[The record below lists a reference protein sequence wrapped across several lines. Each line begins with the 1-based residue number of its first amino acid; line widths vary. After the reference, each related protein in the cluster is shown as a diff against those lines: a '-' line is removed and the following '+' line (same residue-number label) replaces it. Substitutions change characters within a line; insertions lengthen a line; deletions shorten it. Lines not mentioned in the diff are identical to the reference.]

1 MRVAQISVHGCPIRS
16 LGGKDTG
23 GMNVYVRELSR
34 GLGKLGL
41 SVDVFTRW
49 HDPNDPEVLS
59 IGEKVRLIHI
69 AAGEPED
76 TPKTDIYS
84 CLPEF
89 LRNLHAFLER
99 EGAAYDLLHS
109 HYWLSAAAADQFTA
123 RAKAP
128 HVATFHTLGEVKNR
142 ARPAETEPA
151 LRLEVERAVVPTADA
166 IVAFTAE
173 EKDNLINIYG
183 AHPDR
188 VSIVPCGTDLGLFHP
203 LDRERARD
211 ELGIDDHTK
220 VLLFAG
226 RLQPFKGTDILLRAA
241 ASLAD
246 SRDVRLL
253 VLGGDADSADEMTR
267 LRSLSSELGIEEKV
281 AFCGIVEHGRMP
293 VFYGAADVCV
303 VPSFHE
309 SFGLVAVEA
318 LACGTPVVASR
329 VGGLATIVRD
339 GETGYLVDEHTPE
352 AFAQR
357 LDLLLSNERLL
368 RRMGK
373 AAPSSV
379 VQYSWPTVTRQ
390 VLEVYQGLVGN

>member
-1 MRVAQISVHGCPIRS
+1 MRIAHISVHGCPIRS
-16 LGGKDTG
+16 LGGRDTG

-34 GLGKLGL
+34 GLGKLGV

-49 HDPNDPEVLS
+49 HDLNEPEVLS

-76 TPKTDIYS
+76 TPKTDIYG

-89 LRNLHAFLER
+89 VRGLQAFLER
-99 EGAAYDLLHS
+99 EGAGYDLVHS
-109 HYWLSAAAADQFTA
+109 HYWLSAAAAEQF
-123 RAKAP
+123 KAGTKVP

-142 ARPAETEPA
+142 ARPAEMEPA
-151 LRLEVERAVVPTADA
+151 LRLEVERTAVPAADA

-173 EKDNLINIYG
+173 EKDNLISIYG

-188 VSIVPCGTDLGLFHP
+188 IRVIPCGVDLGLFRP
-203 LDRERARD
+203 LDREEARS
-211 ELGIDDHTK
+211 ELGLDDHTK

-226 RLQPFKGTDILLRAA
+226 RIQPFKGTDILVRATA
-241 ASLAD
+241 RLART
-246 SRDVRLL
+246 RDVRLL
-253 VLGGDADSADEMTR
+253 VLGGDASSADEVTR
-267 LRSLSSELGIEEKV
+267 LRRLSAQLGIEERV
-281 AFCGIVEHGRMP
+281 AFCGIVEQDRMP
-293 VFYGAADVCV
+293 VFYSAADVCV

-339 GETGYLVDEHTPE
+339 GETGCLVDEHSPE

-357 LDLLLSNERLL
+357 LDPILSNEGLL
-368 RRMGK
+368 HQMGR

-379 VQYSWPTVTRQ
+379 VQYSWPTVTRK
-390 VLEVYQGLVGN
+390 VLEVYQVLVGS

>member
-16 LGGKDTG
+16 LGGKDSG

-34 GLGKLGL
+34 GLGKLGV

-49 HDPNDPEVLS
+49 HDPNDPEVMP
-59 IGEKVRLIHI
+59 IGEKVRLIHV

-89 LRNLHAFLER
+89 LHNLRAFLQR
-99 EGAAYDLLHS
+99 DGAGYDLVHS
-109 HYWLSAAAADQFTA
+109 HYWLSAAAADQLKA
-123 RAKAP
+123 RAKVP

-142 ARPAETEPA
+142 ARPAEMEPA
-151 LRLEVERAVVPTADA
+151 LRLEVERRVVPAADA

-173 EKDNLINIYG
+173 EKNNLITIYG
-183 AHPDR
+183 AHPDK
-188 VSIVPCGTDLGLFHP
+188 VSIVPCGADLGLFHP
-203 LDRERARD
+203 IDRGRART
-211 ELGIDDHTK
+211 ELGIDGHTK
-220 VLLFAG
+220 VLLFVG
-226 RLQPFKGTDILLRAA
+226 RLEPFKGTDILLRATA
-241 ASLAD
+241 CLAD
-246 SRDVRLL
+246 TGDVRLL
-253 VLGGDADSADEMTR
+253 VLGGDADSADEVTR
-267 LRSLSSELGIEEKV
+267 LRRLSAQLGIEETV
-281 AFCGIVEHGRMP
+281 AFCGIVEHSRMP
-293 VFYGAADVCV
+293 VFYSAADICV

-329 VGGLATIVRD
+329 VGGLATIVSD
-339 GETGYLVDEHTPE
+339 GETGYLVNQHTPE

-357 LDLLLSNERLL
+357 LDLLLSNDGLL
-368 RRMGK
+368 RQMGK

-379 VQYSWPTVTRQ
+379 GQYSWSRVARQ
-390 VLEVYQGLVGN
+390 ILDVYRGLVRN